1 MTVLGALDAL
11 ETFGGRPV
19 DGDFVGELFAVI
31 LIFEYDGDFVG
42 VGLPPERRRRVFI
55 GLESSGARADDA
67 MNRSRVGFASGC
79 YTR

>member
-19 DGDFVGELFAVI
+19 DGDFVGEFFAVI

-42 VGLPPERRRRVFI
+42 VGLPPERRRRGFI
-55 GLESSGARADDA
+55 GLESSAR
-67 MNRSRVGFASGC
+67 SG
-79 YTR
+79 R

>member
-42 VGLPPERRRRVFI
+42 VLPPERRRRVFI
-55 GLESSGARADDA
+55 GLESSAR
-67 MNRSRVGFASGC
+67 SG
-79 YTR
+79 R